1 MAWCRAPFHYDG
13 PVREALIRMK
23 FGGGRTVAEGLAPF
37 MAASLQGRPAPVL
50 TWVPLGRRRRRSRG
64 FDQAEA
70 LARAVGRTSGIP
82 VRSLLR
88 RVVET
93 SPQARRGGAD
103 RKMALAGP
111 FRPAAPAP
119 AEVVLV
125 DDVLTSGA
133 TAAECARTLAEAGA
147 VRIGVLTAARSLGGT
162 LPSRCSTLTGGLPSG
177 SVVARETFSR

>member
-1 MAWCRAPFHYDG
+1 
-13 PVREALIRMK
+13 MK
-23 FGGGRTVAEGLAPF
+23 FGGHRTVAEGLAPF
-37 MAASLQGRPAPVL
+37 MTTSLQGWSASEL

-70 LARAVGRTSGIP
+70 LARAVGRATGIP

-103 RKMALAGP
+103 RKMALAGA
-111 FRPAAPAP
+111 FRAAAP

-133 TAAECARTLAEAGA
+133 TAAECAAALVAAGA
-147 VRIGVLTAARSLGGT
+147 VRVGVLTAARSLGGT
-162 LPSRCSTLTGGLPSG
+162 LPARCSTLAGGLPSG